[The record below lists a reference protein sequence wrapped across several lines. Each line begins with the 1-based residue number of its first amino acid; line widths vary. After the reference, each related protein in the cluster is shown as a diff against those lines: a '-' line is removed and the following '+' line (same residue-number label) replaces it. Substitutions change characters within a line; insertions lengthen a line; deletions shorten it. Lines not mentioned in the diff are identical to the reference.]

1 MKLEIPKTI
10 FEQMLTQ
17 AKTEAPI
24 EVCGIL
30 AGTDGKV
37 EKLYTM
43 TNADNSAVH
52 FMMLPQEQFDVVKD
66 IRAEGFEMV
75 AIYHSHPETP
85 ARLSDE
91 DIRLALT
98 PDVVYVIISLQD
110 EEEPVMK
117 AFSTKDDC
125 DCMSEVQVTITQD
138 E

>member
-1 MKLEIPKTI
+1 
-10 FEQMLTQ
+10 MLLQ

-37 EKLYTM
+37 EKFYKM

-66 IRAEGFEMV
+66 IRAEDLEML

-98 PDVVYVIISLQD
+98 PDMVYVILSLQN

-117 AFSTKDDC
+117 AFSIKDDC
-125 DCMSEVQVTITQD
+125 ISEVQMTITKD
-138 E
+138 K

>member
-1 MKLEIPKTI
+1 
-10 FEQMLTQ
+10 MLMQ
-17 AKTEAPI
+17 AKIEAPI

-37 EKLYTM
+37 EKLYKM

-52 FMMLPQEQFDVVKD
+52 FMMLPQEQFDVAKD
-66 IRAEGFEMV
+66 IRAEGLEMM

-125 DCMSEVQVTITQD
+125 DYMSEVQVTIAQD